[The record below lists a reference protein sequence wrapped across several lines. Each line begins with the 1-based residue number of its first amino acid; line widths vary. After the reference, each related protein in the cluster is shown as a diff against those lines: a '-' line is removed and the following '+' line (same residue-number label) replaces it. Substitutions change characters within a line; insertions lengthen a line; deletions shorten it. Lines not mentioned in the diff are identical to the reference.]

1 MAVGLIPITV
11 RCIKKKKEVW
21 KNTNK
26 LITDYNSPLSFH
38 ERPSGPK
45 IKKYIVNLPNV
56 ILNVGVIDL
65 F

>member
-1 MAVGLIPITV
+1 MY
-11 RCIKKKKEVW
+11 KEKKEVW
-21 KNTNK
+21 KNTST
-26 LITDYNSPLSFH
+26 LIVDYNSPLSFH

-56 ILNVGVIDL
+56 ILNVGIMDL